1 MKAFNKRS
9 LLPLIAV
16 AALATGLVAGCGG
29 GGDDEPV
36 AVAPPPPAPILVVPG
51 TEVPVSA
58 VITGAG
64 AFVFVSG
71 VVSAG
76 PKDSAEPIEVEPA
89 TLGFSD
95 NEEPDGSV

>member
-1 MKAFNKRS
+1 MKAFNKRPI
-9 LLPLIAV
+9 LPLIAV
-16 AALATGLVAGCGG
+16 AALATTLVVGCGG
-29 GGDDEPV
+29 SDDAPV
-36 AVAPPPPAPILVVPG
+36 AVAPPAPAPILVVPG

-71 VVSAG
+71 VVNAG
-76 PKDSAEPIEVEPA
+76 SKDSAEPIEVEPA

>member
-1 MKAFNKRS
+1 MRAFSKRP

-16 AALATGLVAGCGG
+16 AALATTLVAGCGG
-29 GGDDEPV
+29 SDDEPV
-36 AVAPPPPAPILVVPG
+36 AVAPPPPPAPILVVPG

-58 VITGAG
+58 VISGSG

-89 TLGFSD
+89 TLGFSN